1 MFPLIDNY
9 QRFNTALKEFT
20 LPNLQIL
27 NYENSIVETTLQV
40 RYQINDAIKM
50 TNSVKDVTFS
60 LKSLARSILV
70 SMLSKKDA
78 TKIEKDLPFIKHE
91 LKNLLNDEVRK
102 WGIEVTEIDLI
113 VNSIFKD
120 ENSESNEDPAL
131 KSISM
136 VFKSLFNSSSSSST
150 EASGTKPGTSSSGAA
165 DTPLFSHDFLKI
177 LSNISPIS
185 IPSDQLLQNLN
196 VTPEGAATMQQ
207 QFMAA
212 AAAATNQSQQQQ
224 QQQGNSASFN
234 GLSPFQ
240 LLKLFE
246 PLINEQ
252 VVREVQ
258 TVYEFH
264 LNIKPV
270 DGGEQKATL
279 NGTKVE
285 VFHLDLKYSPKGH
298 IGFGPYLA
306 AKADCIIKMSD
317 EDLNELLT
325 DKLKPFTAY
334 MSGRIEIDGDLQDVF
349 KLKKLIK
356 SITTILN
363 SMKKQ

>member
-1 MFPLIDNY
+1 MSFF
-9 QRFNTALKEFT
+9 Q
-20 LPNLQIL
+20 
-27 NYENSIVETTLQV
+27 
-40 RYQINDAIKM
+40 
-50 TNSVKDVTFS
+50 
-60 LKSLARSILV
+60 
-70 SMLSKKDA
+70 
-78 TKIEKDLPFIKHE
+78 FIIFISCFIFYS
-91 LKNLLNDEVRK
+91 NFR
-102 WGIEVTEIDLI
+102 I

-136 VFKSLFNSSSSSST
+136 VFKSLFNSSSSSSSST
-150 EASGTKPGTSSSGAA
+150 EATGSKPGTSGTA
-165 DTPLFSHDFLKI
+165 DQQAPLFSHDFLKI

-185 IPSDQLLQNLN
+185 IPSDQLLQNLD
-196 VTPEGAATMQQ
+196 VTPEGAVAMQQ

-212 AAAATNQSQQQQ
+212 AAAASTQSQQQQ
-224 QQQGNSASFN
+224 QQPGNSASFN

-264 LNIKPV
+264 LNIKQN
-270 DGGEQKATL
+270 DGGNKSTL
-279 NGTKVE
+279 NGSKVE

-298 IGFGPYLA
+298 IGFGPYLMS
-306 AKADCIIKMSD
+306 KADCIIKMTD

-363 SMKKQ
+363 SMKK